1 MHQIDLLML
10 NTNPEVEKKSKS
22 ERNKEWYLRNREK
35 ILERRRKKY
44 EENKDEF
51 HQKEKEYREKNLEKL
66 REYEREYNR
75 KYYAQNKEN
84 LLKKQR
90 EYYEENKDKIL
101 EYQKTRRDE
110 TKEERSKW
118 QAQYNTTKNGR
129 AHKLVTGYKYSD
141 KRYGRGEC
149 TLTAQWIVDNIFSKS
164 CVYCGETD
172 WHKLGCNRLD
182 NTKPHTEDNVEPCCS
197 KCNIR
202 LPRKHRA

>member
-1 MHQIDLLML
+1 ML

-51 HQKEKEYREKNLEKL
+51 HQKKKEYREKNLEKL
-66 REYEREYNR
+66 REYEREYSR
-75 KYYAQNKEN
+75 EYYAQNKEFY
-84 LLKKQR
+84 KT
-90 EYYEENKDKIL
+90 YYERNKDKIL
-101 EYQKTRRDE
+101 EYHKTRRDE
-110 TKEERSKW
+110 TKEKRSKW
-118 QAQYNTTKNGR
+118 QAQYNATKNGR
-129 AHKLVTGYKYSD
+129 AHKLVTGYKYAD

-149 TLTAQWIVDNIFSKS
+149 TLTAQWIVDNIFSKP
-164 CVYCGETD
+164 CVHCGETD

-197 KCNIR
+197 RCNIR
-202 LPRKHRA
+202 LPRKHRG